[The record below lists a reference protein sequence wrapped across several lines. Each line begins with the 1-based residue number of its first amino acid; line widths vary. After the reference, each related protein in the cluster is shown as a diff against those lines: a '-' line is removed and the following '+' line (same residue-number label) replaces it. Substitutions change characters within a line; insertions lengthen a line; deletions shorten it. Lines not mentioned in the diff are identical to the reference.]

1 LIRKDK
7 NKILAPDKGSS
18 SRNTCQRN
26 FFTFNFMAFTFIKHC
41 KLTFITEQQPSFDA
55 LRNKGFEEKICVMKI
70 PEDN

>member
-1 LIRKDK
+1 
-7 NKILAPDKGSS
+7 
-18 SRNTCQRN
+18 
-26 FFTFNFMAFTFIKHC
+26 MAFTFIKHC